1 MTMIE
6 QYRAEIKRLADEI
19 TDMEALKRM
28 YTIGYIN
35 SQKNSKEVK
44 A

>member
-1 MTMIE
+1 MTLIE

-19 TDMEALKRM
+19 SDVEALKRM

-35 SQKNSKEVK
+35 SQKNSQGVRE
-44 A
+44 